1 MNPMISIIVPVYN
14 AEKHLERCIL
24 SLSNQKYPY
33 FEIIL
38 INDGS
43 SDNSGIICDDFQKK
57 NKKIKVFHTQNCGVS
72 NARNV
77 GIENARGDYIQFVDS
92 DDFTNEYYVSRMVE
106 QIQDK
111 NNIDLVIGGI
121 KHVNFVSN
129 KINLLREIKS
139 KREGLYSKGD
149 LKLIID
155 ELINVSYINY
165 CYSKLISRKLLIDN
179 KIRFD
184 INISLGED
192 TLFVLDMIK
201 ASNNIYIS
209 TQADYFYVIHSNE
222 TLTYK
227 YRPDKFEILNNL
239 SMRLTDFCQ
248 QEGLYSAEVKEAL
261 EKRYM
266 EMIRFCLD
274 ENFKQVEGKSFLNV
288 LENIGILL
296 RNKDVSNFIYNDK
309 DIFNLYP
316 KSLINAMRSK
326 SALKYFYTYYLLIIL
341 RKLRYPK

>member
-14 AEKHLERCIL
+14 AEQHLERCIS

-43 SDNSGIICDDFQKK
+43 SDNSGIICDDFLNK
-57 NKKIKVFHTQNCGVS
+57 NKNIKVFHTKNCGVS

-92 DDFTNEYYVSRMVE
+92 DDFINEYYISRMVE

-111 NNIDLVIGGI
+111 NIDLVIGGI
-121 KHVNFVSN
+121 NHVNFESN
-129 KINLLREIKS
+129 KINILREIKS
-139 KREGLYSKGD
+139 KKEGHYTKGN

-179 KIRFD
+179 NIRFD

-209 TQADYFYVIHSNE
+209 THADYFYVIHSNE

-239 SMRLTDFCQ
+239 SLRLTDFCQ
-248 QEGLYSAEVKEAL
+248 QEGLYSDEVKEAL

-274 ENFKQVEGKSFLNV
+274 ENFKQIEGKSFLNV
-288 LENIGILL
+288 LKNIGVLL
-296 RNKDVSNFIYNDK
+296 RNQDVSNFIYNDK

-316 KSLINAMRSK
+316 KSLINAIRSK
-326 SALKYFYTYYLLIIL
+326 SALKYFYTYYFLIIL